1 MKKIFILCLTIFLFS
16 GCSLFDSKETT
27 KQINQMTGTEFIEYV
42 SDLSD
47 EELTNKFSEGE
58 NSEFAKR
65 ISELSEEEGKLFL
78 DALANRVSEE
88 DKDNTKSKTMQLAA
102 YTIKTKLL
110 TELATDIVNETNK
123 FNEGLEMHCVTYVEI
138 EDYIDECKF
147 TIVGDKED
155 LNIKVSITGK
165 GDYKGLSAT
174 TDE

>member
-1 MKKIFILCLTIFLFS
+1 MKKIFILCLAVLLFA

-47 EELTNKFSEGE
+47 EELTNKFKEGD

-65 ISELSEEEGKLFL
+65 VSQLSEEEQKQFL
-78 DALANRVSEE
+78 DTLANRVSEE
-88 DKDNTKSKTMQLAA
+88 DKDDMKSKTMQLAA

-123 FNEGLEMHCVTYVEI
+123 FNEGLEMHCVTYVAI